1 MTTDTDENTG
11 PDPLDLFFDAARDE
25 ATAVSPQLR
34 ARILADASSVQ
45 ASANRPQH
53 ASLWQRLRV
62 WFGGWTAPSL
72 AGGLTAAA
80 AGFWFG
86 VAPPCLLPRWT
97 RPFGYKTRL
106 FILMRSA
113 PRSSGW
119 MIRYCWG
126 FDIWHRQT
134 RNRACRAGAK

>member
-1 MTTDTDENTG
+1 MKMTTDTDKNTG

-53 ASLWQRLRV
+53 ASPWQRLRI

-86 VAPPCLLPRWT
+86 VAAPMPVAALDAPVWLQDTLVYLDAISTPIIGLDDPLL
-97 RPFGYKTRL
+97 L
-106 FILMRSA
+106 
-113 PRSSGW
+113 
-119 MIRYCWG
+119 G
-126 FDIWHRQT
+126 F
-134 RNRACRAGAK
+134 

>member
-1 MTTDTDENTG
+1 MKMTTDTDENTG

-86 VAPPCLLPRWT
+86 VAAPMPVAALDAPVWLQDTLVYLDAISTPIIGLDDPLL
-97 RPFGYKTRL
+97 L
-106 FILMRSA
+106 
-113 PRSSGW
+113 
-119 MIRYCWG
+119 G
-126 FDIWHRQT
+126 F
-134 RNRACRAGAK
+134 